1 MIVDLAKARAFALT
15 LRCTDEEVQAS
26 LLIED
31 LADEVESLER
41 ALVAMRADY
50 DVMRMRA
57 RHVVEHNRHPEAT
70 ATALRIL
77 GRTAAPVA
85 ARQQRAAK
93 LRADAKYW
101 TGVAAEEI
109 DGEKKAMAE
118 ELARSLS
125 EQAKEVDL

>member
-1 MIVDLAKARAFALT
+1 MIVDLAEARAFARGRMTGRDLAAA
-15 LRCTDEEVQAS
+15 EWINE
-26 LLIED
+26 

-41 ALVAMRADY
+41 ALVAMRAELAGMKER
-50 DVMRMRA
+50 V
-57 RHVVEHNRHPEAT
+57 P
-70 ATALRIL
+70 
-77 GRTAAPVA
+77 PVA

-101 TGVAAEEI
+101 ARVAAEEI